1 MLLYISN
8 GMIASHNHQFDR
20 WTIGPL
26 GILAMHTLDL
36 LQIALDTARQQG
48 YQIRREWL
56 GGIAAGRCRI
66 AGKKILFVDVS
77 LSVLEQLEQVASSLA
92 SDPEILLSETAE
104 PLARVLQSCRDIKLS
119 SSPADSLSSTRLTA
133 NRR

>member
-1 MLLYISN
+1 MTGITGRIS
-8 GMIASHNHQFDR
+8 
-20 WTIGPL
+20 
-26 GILAMHTLDL
+26 MHTLDL

-56 GGIAAGRCRI
+56 GGIAAGSCRI

-77 LSVLEQLEQVASSLA
+77 LSILEQLEQVASSLA

-104 PLARVLQSCRDIKLS
+104 PLARVLQSCREAKPA
-119 SSPADSLSSTRLTA
+119 SSPTDSLLSKRLIA
-133 NRR
+133 NSR

>member
-1 MLLYISN
+1 
-8 GMIASHNHQFDR
+8 
-20 WTIGPL
+20 
-26 GILAMHTLDL
+26 MHSLDL

-104 PLARVLQSCRDIKLS
+104 PLARVLQSCREAKPS
-119 SSPADSLSSTRLTA
+119 SSPKDSLSSKQLIA
-133 NRR
+133 NSR